1 MNGSGSEPSWPS
13 VSVVLPVRNDASAL
27 PAAIESVLRQEYP
40 GRLEVIVAVGPSLD
54 DTAAVAAGLAAADSR
69 VVVIENAEGH
79 ISTGLNAAIAASN
92 GEIVVR
98 VDGHCALASGHLRR
112 AVETLRDTG
121 ADNVGGVQSAQGS
134 SPFQRAVAAGMTSRF
149 GTGDARFHH
158 GGEPGPVDTV
168 YLGAFRRAALERVGG
183 YDETL
188 LANED
193 YELNWRIRETGGVVW
208 FDPELRVQY
217 TPRASLRAFARQ
229 YFEYGRWKR
238 EMLRRHPRSLRLR
251 QVAPPVTVLANA
263 IGLVAGSLVDR
274 RFLLVPAAYLVATVG
289 ASVAAGRAHGVAVT
303 MRLPVVFATMHHAW
317 GAGFLVGRLR

>member
-13 VSVVLPVRNDASAL
+13 VSVVVPVRNDASAL

-40 GRLEVIVAVGPSLD
+40 GRLEVIVAVGPSTD
-54 DTAAVAAGLAAADSR
+54 DTATVAAGLAAADSR
-69 VVVIENAEGH
+69 VAVIDNAEGH
-79 ISTGLNAAIAASN
+79 ISTGLNVAIAASN

-98 VDGHCALASGHLRR
+98 VDGHCALESGHLRR
-112 AVETLRDTG
+112 AVETLRETG

-149 GTGDARFHH
+149 GTGDARFHY

-217 TPRASLRAFARQ
+217 APRASLRAFARQ

-263 IGLVAGSLVDR
+263 AGLVAGALVDR

-289 ASVAAGRAHGVAVT
+289 ASVAVGRAHGVAVT

-317 GAGFLVGRLR
+317 GAGFLLGRLK